1 MIFGTLTIGRRIA
14 LGFTLVFLLLGTVA
28 AIAWFALGASGRKL
42 SEYAG
47 SAKETNTAAG
57 LTSAMIEV
65 KLHVNE
71 YLAVS
76 TAEQV
81 EVYKTVKQK
90 LDQGMIAAAAVIAD
104 PERASQVTEAS
115 KLLVQ
120 YDQAF
125 LKIIATTAKLDAVVA
140 DQLAPRG
147 DEITRGLQQV
157 LTDARGN
164 GDMNA
169 AFKVSNA
176 LKAYFECSS
185 LANSFLLTARADF
198 AEGAKKSIGAVADA
212 IGRMQKDQEEL
223 EKLDASLKDEDKD
236 ALLRTLTVAAAGY
249 AKALDEIIA
258 SKQERNSI
266 IARLNQIAPEFTNAL
281 LRVKDS
287 VTEFQTNLEQR
298 MRAEQRSSEVQV
310 LASTVGGSLI
320 GIFIAWL
327 VIRSITRPISRVANQ
342 LASESDQT
350 HAAALKVAEASQ
362 SMSDGATRQAASL
375 EQSSASLHEMASMTT
390 RNSAGAQTAKA
401 LAAEA
406 RATAD
411 AGAKDMTAMRGAMS
425 AIQTSS
431 TEIAKIIKTIDEI
444 AFQTNILALNAAVE
458 AARAGEAGAG
468 FAVVAEEVRSLAQRS
483 AQAAKETAAKIA
495 DASSKSE
502 QGAQISTQVAGSLDS
517 IVQKIRQLDEMVGS
531 IAQASHEQ
539 SEGIGQLN
547 QAVAGMDQ
555 ITQSNAALAQQSAI
569 SAEDLQGQSAQVRAA
584 VGELM
589 KMVHGADRSASPD
602 EIAPEVAPQPR
613 AGAVRPRVGARTGIE
628 PRKNS
633 REVSATHFIDN

>member
-1 MIFGTLTIGRRIA
+1 
-14 LGFTLVFLLLGTVA
+14 
-28 AIAWFALGASGRKL
+28 
-42 SEYAG
+42 
-47 SAKETNTAAG
+47 
-57 LTSAMIEV
+57 
-65 KLHVNE
+65 
-71 YLAVS
+71 
-76 TAEQV
+76 
-81 EVYKTVKQK
+81 
-90 LDQGMIAAAAVIAD
+90 
-104 PERASQVTEAS
+104 
-115 KLLVQ
+115 
-120 YDQAF
+120 
-125 LKIIATTAKLDAVVA
+125 
-140 DQLAPRG
+140 
-147 DEITRGLQQV
+147 
-157 LTDARGN
+157 
-164 GDMNA
+164 
-169 AFKVSNA
+169 
-176 LKAYFECSS
+176 
-185 LANSFLLTARADF
+185 
-198 AEGAKKSIGAVADA
+198 
-212 IGRMQKDQEEL
+212 
-223 EKLDASLKDEDKD
+223 
-236 ALLRTLTVAAAGY
+236 
-249 AKALDEIIA
+249 
-258 SKQERNSI
+258 
-266 IARLNQIAPEFTNAL
+266 AL

-287 VTEFQTNLEQR
+287 VTEFQTSLEKR
-298 MRAEQRSSEVQV
+298 MRAEQRSSELQV

-320 GIFIAWL
+320 GILIAWL
-327 VIRSITRPISRVANQ
+327 VIRSITRPISRVADQ
-342 LASESDQT
+342 LASESDRT
-350 HAAALKVAEASQ
+350 HAAALEVAEASQ
-362 SMSDGATRQAASL
+362 SMSDGASRQAASL

-390 RNSAGAQTAKA
+390 RNSEGAQTAKA

-411 AGAKDMTAMRGAMS
+411 AGAKDMAAMRGAMS

-539 SEGIGQLN
+539 SDGIGQLN

-589 KMVHGADRSASPD
+589 KMVHGSDRSVSPD
-602 EIAPEVAPQPR
+602 EIAPVVAPEPR
-613 AGAVRPRVGARTGIE
+613 GGAVRPRVGARKGVE
-628 PRKNS
+628 PSKQGRD
-633 REVSATHFIDN
+633 VSAAHFIDN